1 MITVKLNYIRHSAK
15 KLRPIT
21 RIMLG
26 KNVDWA
32 INTTAVMPQ
41 DSAGFVNKLLKMAS
55 AAAAQKEL
63 DPKTMVIGAMM
74 ATEGPKIKR
83 MRPNARGR
91 SNKYQKH
98 LAHLTIT
105 LKEGAVKAAKPTAR
119 AKKESKIISEMK
131 NISVTRSQKGNS

>member
-1 MITVKLNYIRHSAK
+1 MVTVKLNYIRHSAK
-15 KLRPIT
+15 KLRPIA
-21 RIMLG
+21 RLMLG

-32 INTTAVMPQ
+32 INTTAVMSQ

-55 AAAAQKEL
+55 AAASQKEL
-63 DPKTMVIGAMM
+63 DPSKMVIGEMM

-105 LKEGAVKAAKPTAR
+105 LKAAPADKKAKPAPKTK
-119 AKKESKIISEMK
+119 AKKESK
-131 NISVTRSQKGNS
+131 

>member
-1 MITVKLNYIRHSAK
+1 MSVTVKLNYIRHSAK
-15 KLRPIT
+15 KLRPLA
-21 RIMLG
+21 RLLRG

-32 INTTAVMPQ
+32 ISTTAVMPQ

-55 AAAAQKEL
+55 AAASQKEL
-63 DPKTMVIGAMM
+63 NPSQMVIGEMM

-105 LKEGAVKAAKPTAR
+105 LNEAPADMKAKSAPKTKAQNPTTKLRVKE
-119 AKKESKIISEMK
+119 KI
-131 NISVTRSQKGNS
+131 